1 MKKSMERRLGKA
13 RARNAAP
20 KSGETEQAAKDTAEG
35 SSFVAEFAKWSALLV
50 TVSTLFLTLLGYGHD
65 VVYLEQFGLRAEELQ
80 HAPLDF
86 LLRAWHPMA
95 FAIDR
100 FTKASFFSWEA
111 DLLKAFVDRHWPS
124 LLAAALIWPVL
135 VYALRGNLAKR
146 AWHTISA
153 TDTHRKVCTS
163 FAKLRIHLVACL
175 LVPALLVLLLFG
187 GAVAHAVF
195 GVGMVW
201 FAGIPALGAKSG
213 EIRANEEV
221 LKASGCLSSSM
232 KEGAR
237 CVRLIRDDKELA
249 RGYLIDYGGGRIYLY
264 RPCDK
269 RVVALSLERSTVETM
284 SGGDDLDPNKA
295 CVKTVAAPAQPTQ
308 PLPIACPV
316 WFGQNWGGPPG
327 ATGHPRARRGCHSPP
342 ATKLVVD

>member
-1 MKKSMERRLGKA
+1 MKKGMERRLGKA
-13 RARNAAP
+13 RARNAVL
-20 KSGETEQAAKDTAEG
+20 KSGETERRAKDNAGG

-86 LLRAWHPMA
+86 LLRAWHPIA

-100 FTKASFFSWEA
+100 FTKSNFFSWEA
-111 DLLKAFVDRHWPS
+111 NLLRDFLDRHWQL
-124 LLAAALIWPVL
+124 LLAAALVWPL
-135 VYALRGNLAKR
+135 FVYEHRGNLAKR

-153 TDTHRKVCTS
+153 TDTYRKVCAS
-163 FAKLRIHLVACL
+163 FAKLRIHLVAWL
-175 LVPALLVLLLFG
+175 LVPALLALILFG
-187 GAVAHAVF
+187 GAVAYAVF

-201 FAGIPALGAKSG
+201 FAGVPALGANSG
-213 EIRANEEV
+213 ETRANEEV
-221 LKASGCLSSSM
+221 LKASGCVSSSS

-237 CVRLIRDDKELA
+237 CVRVIRDDKELA
-249 RGYLIDYGGGRIYLY
+249 RGYLIDYGGGRVYLY

-269 RVVALSLERSTVETM
+269 RVVALSLERSAVETM
-284 SGGDDLDPNKA
+284 SGGDDLDPSKA

-308 PLPIACPV
+308 PLPVACPV
-316 WFGQNWGGPPG
+316 WFGPNWGGHPG
-327 ATGHPRARRGCHSPP
+327 TTGHPRARRGCPTPP
-342 ATKLVVD
+342 AAKLVVD